1 MESRDR
7 SVRNAYDFPT
17 KRGSSHSSIE
27 EEEEEETRRNRIP
40 IVSHK
45 KLEFLVEIHLF
56 LLFFADSS

>member
-17 KRGSSHSSIE
+17 KRGSSHSSI
-27 EEEEEETRRNRIP
+27 EEEEETRRNRIP